1 MKKII
6 VSVLILLLM
15 ASFCTLKLFILGSP
29 AKDGILAVRV
39 EESDGQVAIY
49 IESMDSARAISNM
62 EYRYNGTV
70 MHLTVW
76 TVLSSPLNNDG
87 ERCLY
92 YEIVDETEIWLGNKL
107 IWSAH

>member
-6 VSVLILLLM
+6 ICVLILLLLIC
-15 ASFCTLKLFILGSP
+15 ACAIKLFILGSP
-29 AKDGILAVRV
+29 ANDTALAVRV
-39 EESDGQVAIY
+39 EEGDGQLAIY
-49 IESMDSARAISNM
+49 IESMDSAHAISNM

-107 IWSAH
+107 IWSAY

>member
-1 MKKII
+1 MKKFII
-6 VSVLILLLM
+6 GVLILVIL
-15 ASFCTLKLFILGSP
+15 ASFCALKLFVLGSP
-29 AKDGILAVRV
+29 ANDASLAVRA
-39 EESDGQVAIY
+39 EEGDGQLAIY
-49 IESMDSARAISNM
+49 IESMDSAHAISNM

-76 TVLSSPLNNDG
+76 TVLSSPLNNDA

-92 YEIVDETEIWLGNKL
+92 YEITDETEIWLDNKL